1 MASSNAAVASRDDES
16 QAKADELRSQKL
28 QALSITIKDR
38 RQEAI
43 DGRQNSGIDQQWKED
58 IEFYEGI
65 DDANRAEMTGSFGAF
80 TSKPPGQIVP
90 EGESDDNQGSTV
102 FINITRP
109 YCDAAAAR
117 IGDMLMPTDDRAF
130 GLKPTPVPEL
140 ENMAKG
146 QLSIETK
153 KAMLAQVATTDP
165 QTGAPI
171 PSEQQQG
178 ELSRILQD
186 SIQQAQIVMEE
197 AKGRAKKAQDRID
210 DWFVECQFHAE
221 FRRLIDD
228 AAKIGTGVL
237 KGPVPVKRKT
247 RKVIRNPQTGALMLQ
262 VEEKTKPSS
271 KRVDPRNCFPDP
283 ACGDNIHNG
292 SYFFERD
299 YLSRKRV
306 RELKAM
312 PGYMQ
317 DELDNVLTEGPKWAG
332 QELPGDENK
341 RDPNSKD
348 LFEIW
353 YYYGIVDK
361 DDLEAIGC
369 KCEGDKP
376 IMAILTMINERVVKA
391 ARSHLDTDEFPY
403 DVMNWQQVSGRWA
416 GIGVSRQIRTPQRMV
431 NAAGRN
437 MMDNAGLLGG
447 PQILFKQGVVE
458 PEDGNYTLHGR
469 KIWIINEDADIK
481 DIKEVFGLFNI
492 DANQNELME
501 IVQFGLKM
509 AEDVTGLPLLLQ
521 GQQGEAPDTLGG
533 MQLVSNNA
541 STVLRRLA
549 KLSDDMITEPHVRR
563 YYVWIMQYGE
573 DPEKGDYQIDARGSS
588 ALVERDLQNQAILQM
603 GQVVTNPAF
612 GVNPR
617 KWFAQYARS
626 QRLDPK
632 DFQYTDEEQKKLDE
646 MAQQGPTDPR
656 IAVAEIRGQIDEKLE
671 SIRSQAT
678 QQILMLEKKF
688 ESSENDK
695 DRQLD
700 AWVARLEQAGAK
712 SISLDQLKARLA
724 DTAVKVRAQR
734 DLSAQSRDADFR
746 KHVTPPAAKPPTE
759 PAGRAPRGQS
769 YQR

>member
-1 MASSNAAVASRDDES
+1 
-16 QAKADELRSQKL
+16 
-28 QALSITIKDR
+28 
-38 RQEAI
+38 
-43 DGRQNSGIDQQWKED
+43 
-58 IEFYEGI
+58 
-65 DDANRAEMTGSFGAF
+65 
-80 TSKPPGQIVP
+80 
-90 EGESDDNQGSTV
+90 
-102 FINITRP
+102 
-109 YCDAAAAR
+109 
-117 IGDMLMPTDDRAF
+117 
-130 GLKPTPVPEL
+130 
-140 ENMAKG
+140 
-146 QLSIETK
+146 
-153 KAMLAQVATTDP
+153 
-165 QTGAPI
+165 
-171 PSEQQQG
+171 
-178 ELSRILQD
+178 
-186 SIQQAQIVMEE
+186 
-197 AKGRAKKAQDRID
+197 
-210 DWFVECQFHAE
+210 
-221 FRRLIDD
+221 
-228 AAKIGTGVL
+228 
-237 KGPVPVKRKT
+237 
-247 RKVIRNPQTGALMLQ
+247 
-262 VEEKTKPSS
+262 
-271 KRVDPRNCFPDP
+271 
-283 ACGDNIHNG
+283 
-292 SYFFERD
+292 
-299 YLSRKRV
+299 
-306 RELKAM
+306 
-312 PGYMQ
+312 
-317 DELDNVLTEGPKWAG
+317 
-332 QELPGDENK
+332 
-341 RDPNSKD
+341 
-348 LFEIW
+348 
-353 YYYGIVDK
+353 
-361 DDLEAIGC
+361 
-369 KCEGDKP
+369 
-376 IMAILTMINERVVKA
+376 
-391 ARSHLDTDEFPY
+391 
-403 DVMNWQQVSGRWA
+403 
-416 GIGVSRQIRTPQRMV
+416 
-431 NAAGRN
+431 
-437 MMDNAGLLGG
+437 
-447 PQILFKQGVVE
+447 VE

-688 ESSENDK
+688 EASENDK

-724 DTAVKVRAQR
+724 DTAIKAKLQR
-734 DLSAQSRDADFR
+734 NLSAQ
-746 KHVTPPAAKPPTE
+746 KTVTKQVMSPPSEPTGRAKP
-759 PAGRAPRGQS
+759 GRAFER
-769 YQR
+769 